1 MFKYA
6 PENNQQLVTVTLD
19 GAPVSLPAGM
29 NVAAALLGM
38 GEIISRISPASHN
51 PCSPHCLMGVC
62 YECLMEINGVNR
74 QACMTPVS
82 EGMVIRRHLTTG
94 PEEMLHPGEKETAAR
109 GDHITYPEEEPSMDN
124 KPQGASA

>member
-6 PENNQQLVTVTLD
+6 PENTQQLVTVTLD
-19 GAPVSLPAGM
+19 GEPVSLPAGM
-29 NVAAALLGM
+29 NVAAALLGIDQ
-38 GEIISRISPASHN
+38 IISRISPASHK

-82 EGMVIRRHLTTG
+82 EGMVIRRNLTAPG
-94 PEEMLHPGEKETAAR
+94 GNLHFGEKETATP
-109 GDHITYPEEEPSMDN
+109 GEQITSQEEGPSMDD
-124 KPQGASA
+124 KTQGAPA